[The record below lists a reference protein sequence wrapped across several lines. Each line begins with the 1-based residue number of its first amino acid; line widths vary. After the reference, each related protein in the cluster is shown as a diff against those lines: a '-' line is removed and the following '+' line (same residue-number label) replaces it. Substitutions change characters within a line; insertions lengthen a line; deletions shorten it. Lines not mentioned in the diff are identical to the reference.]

1 MNSDPGLSDWIE
13 TYKSLI
19 TISTESFKFCAL
31 ANGGAAVAILA
42 YLGNVAGKFGSAP
55 DMRGAMAAFLAG
67 LVFCGVGML
76 FAYWTQLNRLN
87 LLARREQ
94 IQRDWRLVVAI
105 VAMALSVGAFA
116 SGAWFAVSSFR

>member
-1 MNSDPGLSDWIE
+1 MSSDPVFSDWVE

-19 TISTESFKFCAL
+19 TISTEAFKFCAL

-42 YLGNVAGKFGSAP
+42 YLGNIAGKAGNTP

-76 FAYWTQLNRLN
+76 FAYITQLNRLN
-87 LLARREQ
+87 LVARGEQ
-94 IQRDWRLVVAI
+94 IQRDWRLVIAI
-105 VAMALSVGAFA
+105 VAMALSLGAFA
-116 SGAWFAVSSFR
+116 WGV